1 MEQQHQS
8 LSEQQVKTQQ
18 KTTEKQAEQPQCCP
32 NCGTP
37 CRSGDKFCEECGM
50 PLKGKSCV
58 RCGVPI
64 QADWEICPH
73 CGQSLHA
80 ELCSFCGA
88 SMEADDS
95 FCPDCGNPRTGII
108 CPDCNTLNFRSFCRK
123 CNRPLNEMAM
133 QEMQKAKHDPVFQE
147 MLALAQELADLEERI
162 LDTPSGEISEEDSE
176 PPQLE
181 LSEADK
187 KLIQQ
192 YKDLFAGSGS
202 LEEISIPKPEPLKET
217 PVQARPKI
225 QLNVKRVDLDE
236 AKQSYKEKL
245 EEMRGL
251 MEKLRPEGDM
261 TPQMQRNYYSARKL
275 PVLRK
280 SVSKAPVCW
289 VCNLCGCQH
298 NQPSECAQPEL
309 GGIWIYEDVVTVTK
323 TFEYQDD

>member
-37 CRSGDKFCEECGM
+37 CHSGDKFCEECGM

-108 CPDCNTLNFRSFCRK
+108 CPDCNTLNFRGFCRK

-202 LEEISIPKPEPLKET
+202 LEEISIPKPEPLKEA

-225 QLNVKRVDLDE
+225 QLNVKRVELDE

-245 EEMRGL
+245 EEMRSL

-289 VCNLCGCQH
+289 VCNLCGFQH

-309 GGIWIYEDVVTVTK
+309 GGTWIYEDVVTVTK

>member
-8 LSEQQVKTQQ
+8 LSEQQIKAQQ
-18 KTTEKQAEQPQCCP
+18 KTSEKQAEQPQCCP

-37 CRSGDKFCEECGM
+37 CHSGDKG
-50 PLKGKSCV
+50 
-58 RCGVPI
+58 
-64 QADWEICPH
+64 
-73 CGQSLHA
+73 LHA

-88 SMEADDS
+88 SMEADDF

-133 QEMQKAKHDPVFQE
+133 QEMQKAKKDPVFQE
-147 MLALAQELADLEERI
+147 MLALAQELADLEEQI
-162 LDTPSGEISEEDSE
+162 LNTVSEEF
-176 PPQLE
+176 PVE

-192 YKDLFAGSGS
+192 YKDLFSGSGS
-202 LEEISIPKPEPLKET
+202 LEGMQVARPEPKVEE
-217 PVQARPKI
+217 PVQTRPKI
-225 QLNVKRVDLDE
+225 QLNVKKVDLDE

-245 EEMRGL
+245 EEMKLL

-280 SVSKAPVCW
+280 SVTKAPVCW
-289 VCNLCGCQH
+289 ICNLCGCH
-298 NQPSECAQPEL
+298 HSHPSECAQPEL
-309 GGIWIYEDVVTVTK
+309 GGTWVYEDVVTVTK

>member
-192 YKDLFAGSGS
+192 YKDLFAGSRS

-309 GGIWIYEDVVTVTK
+309 GGTWIYEDVVTVTK

>member
-1 MEQQHQS
+1 
-8 LSEQQVKTQQ
+8 
-18 KTTEKQAEQPQCCP
+18 
-32 NCGTP
+32 
-37 CRSGDKFCEECGM
+37 M

-192 YKDLFAGSGS
+192 YKDLFSGSGS
-202 LEEISIPKPEPLKET
+202 LEEISIPKPKPLKET

-236 AKQSYKEKL
+236 AKQLYKEKL

-309 GGIWIYEDVVTVTK
+309 GGTWIYEDVVTVTK

>member
-37 CRSGDKFCEECGM
+37 CHSGDKFCEECGM

-162 LDTPSGEISEEDSE
+162 LGTPSGEISEEDSE

-251 MEKLRPEGDM
+251 MEKLRPERDM

-309 GGIWIYEDVVTVTK
+309 GGTWIYEDVVTVTK

>member
-309 GGIWIYEDVVTVTK
+309 GGTWSYEDVVTVTK

>member
-37 CRSGDKFCEECGM
+37 CHSGDKFCEECGM

-80 ELCSFCGA
+80 GLCSFCGA

-202 LEEISIPKPEPLKET
+202 LEEISIPKPKPLKET

-236 AKQSYKEKL
+236 AKQLYKEKL

-309 GGIWIYEDVVTVTK
+309 GGTWIYEDVVTVTK

>member
-37 CRSGDKFCEECGM
+37 CHSGDKFCEECGM

-95 FCPDCGNPRTGII
+95 FCPDCGNPRIGII

-202 LEEISIPKPEPLKET
+202 LEEISIPKPKPLKET

-236 AKQSYKEKL
+236 AKQLYKEKL

-309 GGIWIYEDVVTVTK
+309 GGTWIYEDVVTVTK

>member
-37 CRSGDKFCEECGM
+37 CHSGDKFCEECGM

-133 QEMQKAKHDPVFQE
+133 QEMQKAKHDLVFQE

-309 GGIWIYEDVVTVTK
+309 GGTWIYEDVVTVTK

>member
-37 CRSGDKFCEECGM
+37 CHSGDKFCEECGM

-202 LEEISIPKPEPLKET
+202 LEEISIPKPLKET

-236 AKQSYKEKL
+236 AKQLYKEKL

-309 GGIWIYEDVVTVTK
+309 GGTWIYEDVVTVTK

>member
-1 MEQQHQS
+1 M
-8 LSEQQVKTQQ
+8 
-18 KTTEKQAEQPQCCP
+18 
-32 NCGTP
+32 
-37 CRSGDKFCEECGM
+37 
-50 PLKGKSCV
+50 
-58 RCGVPI
+58 
-64 QADWEICPH
+64 
-73 CGQSLHA
+73 
-80 ELCSFCGA
+80 
-88 SMEADDS
+88 
-95 FCPDCGNPRTGII
+95 
-108 CPDCNTLNFRSFCRK
+108 
-123 CNRPLNEMAM
+123 
-133 QEMQKAKHDPVFQE
+133 
-147 MLALAQELADLEERI
+147 
-162 LDTPSGEISEEDSE
+162 
-176 PPQLE
+176 
-181 LSEADK
+181 
-187 KLIQQ
+187 
-192 YKDLFAGSGS
+192 
-202 LEEISIPKPEPLKET
+202 EEISIPKPEPLKET

-309 GGIWIYEDVVTVTK
+309 GGTWIYEDVVTVTK

>member
-37 CRSGDKFCEECGM
+37 CHSGDKFCEECGM

-202 LEEISIPKPEPLKET
+202 LKEISIPKPKPLKET

-236 AKQSYKEKL
+236 AKQLYKEKL

-309 GGIWIYEDVVTVTK
+309 GGTWIYEDVVTVTK

>member
-32 NCGTP
+32 NCGTL
-37 CRSGDKFCEECGM
+37 CHRGDKFCEECGM

-58 RCGVPI
+58 RCGVSI

-88 SMEADDS
+88 SMEANDS

-147 MLALAQELADLEERI
+147 MLALAQELADLEKRI

-202 LEEISIPKPEPLKET
+202 LEEISIPKPKPLKET

-309 GGIWIYEDVVTVTK
+309 GGTWIYEDVVTVTK

>member
-32 NCGTP
+32 NCGTL
-37 CRSGDKFCEECGM
+37 CHSGDKFCEECGM

-88 SMEADDS
+88 SMDANDS

-147 MLALAQELADLEERI
+147 MLALAQELADLEKRI

-202 LEEISIPKPEPLKET
+202 LEEISIPKPKPLKET

-309 GGIWIYEDVVTVTK
+309 GGTWIYEDVVTVTK

>member
-37 CRSGDKFCEECGM
+37 CHSGDKFCEECGM

-202 LEEISIPKPEPLKET
+202 LEEISIPKPKPLKET

-236 AKQSYKEKL
+236 AKQLYKEKL

-289 VCNLCGCQH
+289 VCNRCGCQH

-309 GGIWIYEDVVTVTK
+309 GGTWIYEDVVTVTK

>member
-8 LSEQQVKTQQ
+8 LLEQQVKTQQ

-32 NCGTP
+32 NCGTH

-108 CPDCNTLNFRSFCRK
+108 CPNCNTLNFRSFCRK

-245 EEMRGL
+245 EEMRSL
-251 MEKLRPEGDM
+251 MEKLRPERDM

-309 GGIWIYEDVVTVTK
+309 GGTWIYEDVVTVTK

>member
-37 CRSGDKFCEECGM
+37 CHSGDKFCEECGM

-80 ELCSFCGA
+80 GLCSFCGA

-133 QEMQKAKHDPVFQE
+133 QEMQKAKHDPVFPE

-202 LEEISIPKPEPLKET
+202 LEEISIPKPKPLKET

-236 AKQSYKEKL
+236 AKQLYKEKL

-309 GGIWIYEDVVTVTK
+309 GGTWIYEDVVTVTK

>member
-1 MEQQHQS
+1 
-8 LSEQQVKTQQ
+8 
-18 KTTEKQAEQPQCCP
+18 
-32 NCGTP
+32 
-37 CRSGDKFCEECGM
+37 
-50 PLKGKSCV
+50 
-58 RCGVPI
+58 
-64 QADWEICPH
+64 
-73 CGQSLHA
+73 
-80 ELCSFCGA
+80 
-88 SMEADDS
+88 MEADDS

-202 LEEISIPKPEPLKET
+202 LEEISIPKPKPLKET

-236 AKQSYKEKL
+236 AKQLYKEKL

-309 GGIWIYEDVVTVTK
+309 GGTWIYEDVVTVTK

>member
-37 CRSGDKFCEECGM
+37 CHSGDKFCEECGM

-192 YKDLFAGSGS
+192 YKDLFSGSGS
-202 LEEISIPKPEPLKET
+202 LEEISIPKPKPLKET

-236 AKQSYKEKL
+236 AKQLYKEKL

-309 GGIWIYEDVVTVTK
+309 GGTWIYEDVVTVTK

>member
-18 KTTEKQAEQPQCCP
+18 KTTEKQGEQPQCCP

-280 SVSKAPVCW
+280 LVSKAPVCW

-309 GGIWIYEDVVTVTK
+309 GGTWIYEDVVTVTK